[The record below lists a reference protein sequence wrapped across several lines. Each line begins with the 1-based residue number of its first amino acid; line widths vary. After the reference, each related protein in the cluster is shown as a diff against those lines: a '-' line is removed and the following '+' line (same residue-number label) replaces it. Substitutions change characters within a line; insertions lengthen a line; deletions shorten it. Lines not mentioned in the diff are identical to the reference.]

1 MKCNLINEIKLK
13 NREAKKPSHE
23 PYAQNP
29 IYQKTVCIGCSLCY
43 KEHPGRKKNFKSLWK
58 LYMHH
63 KTHHNLEIV
72 SLREDV
78 VKLADFII
86 KGVLL

>member
-1 MKCNLINEIKLK
+1 MITESEFK
-13 NREAKKPSHE
+13 NREAKKEKKPSHE